1 MDRGKFITIEGIEG
15 VGKSTN
21 IEAIKKELDAHD
33 ISYVLTREPGGTLLA
48 EKIRDLLLKESDEAP
63 VELSELLLVFAA
75 RAQHLKKIIIPALNR
90 GDWVICD
97 RFTDATYAYQ
107 GGGRGLSTSVI
118 SELESLVQGELRP
131 DFTIILDL
139 DPDIGL
145 GRARNRGELDRFENE
160 EKIFFGKVRRAY
172 LDIAVQFPD
181 RCYVVNAANDIDQVS
196 TDILTELRNRILS

>member
-1 MDRGKFITIEGIEG
+1 
-15 VGKSTN
+15 
-21 IEAIKKELDAHD
+21 
-33 ISYVLTREPGGTLLA
+33 VLTREPGGTLLA

-181 RCYVVNAANDIDQVS
+181 RCFVVNAANDIDQVS